1 MGRANADRSS
11 LRAAATL
18 AVRHHAGRSVFF
30 ALGLALATV
39 LAPAYGAE
47 ALSANDRSIAARAF
61 EAADRDQFGKAEE
74 MAETA
79 SDKLPLKILQW
90 MDFLRPAAGHNFSE
104 ISAFIEANPDW
115 PKQSTLRARAEE
127 TIGSVP
133 DQTLRAWYAEH
144 KPATALGK
152 LKVAEFA
159 ATDGKIE
166 ESQRL
171 IRDVW
176 INGDFSGTDEQL
188 ILGRFGETIRTEDH
202 VARLDRLLWDGKVG
216 DAERLLP
223 RVPEDWRL
231 LADARM
237 KLASSAKTAEAAVDK
252 VPAALQDNPGLLYER
267 MRWRRRAEADD
278 AALEIFGQV
287 KELGRPEKWWPDR
300 QALARHLLEQNQTA
314 RAYKLIAD
322 NGLTDGPSIADA
334 EFTAGWISL
343 RFFHDAPTAF
353 GHFTKLYESAKM
365 PLTLS
370 RAAYWAGR
378 SAEALNQPDV
388 ALGWYGKAAA
398 YTTTYY
404 GQLAGAMPNVPP
416 PAKPEPEPK
425 ASAQEL
431 AAFNHKDLVRATRI
445 LSQLGETDRLKTFLG
460 ALSEAAH
467 APADHA
473 LVADLAEEIGRPDL
487 GVMAA
492 KRASYAG
499 VSLLR
504 AGYPLVSMPRNA
516 GTEQALLLAL
526 TRQESAFD
534 PHAVSSVGAR
544 GLMQLMPGT
553 ARTVATKMLQMP
565 FVQSRLDDGDYNVT
579 LGQAYM
585 DSLLATFNGSYVL
598 SIAAYNAGPG
608 RVKQWVDQFGD
619 PRSPDVDAVDWVEQ
633 IPFTETR
640 NYVQRVLENLQ
651 VYRLRIGNKSLAFSL
666 ETDMRR

>member
-1 MGRANADRSS
+1 MGRQAH
-11 LRAAATL
+11 AT
-18 AVRHHAGRSVFF
+18 
-30 ALGLALATV
+30 
-39 LAPAYGAE
+39 E
-47 ALSANDRSIAARAF
+47 ALNARDEPIAARAF
-61 EAADRDQFGKAEE
+61 QAWDRDQPGKAEE
-74 MAETA
+74 IAETA

-90 MDFLRPAAGHNFSE
+90 LDLLRPNAGHSFAE

-115 PKQSTLRARAEE
+115 PHQSTLRARAEE
-127 TIGSVP
+127 SIGSVP
-133 DQTLRAWYAEH
+133 DPVLRAWYAQH
-144 KPATALGK
+144 KPATAMGR

-159 ATDGKIE
+159 AADGHLE
-166 ESQRL
+166 DSQRQV
-171 IRDVW
+171 RDVW
-176 INGDFSGTDEQL
+176 INGDFSATDEQL
-188 ILGRFGETIRTEDH
+188 ILARYSDVIRPEDQA
-202 VARLDRLLWDGKVG
+202 ARLDRLLWDGKIG

-223 RVPEDWRL
+223 RVSEDWRL
-231 LADARM
+231 LADARI
-237 KLASSAKTAEAAVDK
+237 KLAASAKTAEAAVAR
-252 VPAALQDNPGLLYER
+252 VPASLQDNPGLLYER
-267 MRWRRRAEADD
+267 MRWRRRADMDD
-278 AALEIFGQV
+278 AALEVFNQANT
-287 KELGRPEKWWPDR
+287 LGRPEKWWPDR
-300 QALARHLLEQNQTA
+300 QLLARRLLEQNETA
-314 RAYKLIAD
+314 RAYKLITD
-322 NGLTDGPSIADA
+322 HGLTDGPALADA
-334 EFTAGWISL
+334 EFTAGWIAL
-343 RFFHDAPTAF
+343 RFFHDPPTAF
-353 GHFTKLYESAKM
+353 SHFTRLYDSAKL

-378 SAEALNQPDV
+378 SSEALGQPDV
-388 ALGWYGKAAA
+388 ALGWYEKSAAF
-398 YTTTYY
+398 TTTYY

-416 PAKPEPEPK
+416 PAKPEPEPR

-431 AAFNHKDLVRATRI
+431 AAFNKKDLVRATRI
-445 LSQLGETDRLKTFLG
+445 MSQIGEDDRLKVFLN

-467 APADHA
+467 SPADHA

-492 KRASYAG
+492 KRASYVG

-516 GTEQALLLAL
+516 GAEQALLLAL

-534 PHAVSSVGAR
+534 LHAVSNAGAR

-553 ARTVATKMLQMP
+553 AKTVATKMLQLP
-565 FVQSRLDDGDYNVT
+565 YKEAKLTDDGTYNVT

-585 DSLLATFNGSYVL
+585 DSLLATFNGSYLL

-608 RVKQWVDQFGD
+608 RVKQWIDAFGD

>member
-11 LRAAATL
+11 LRATATL
-18 AVRHHAGRSVFF
+18 AVRHHAGRSVLL

-431 AAFNHKDLVRATRI
+431 AAFNHRDLVRATRI